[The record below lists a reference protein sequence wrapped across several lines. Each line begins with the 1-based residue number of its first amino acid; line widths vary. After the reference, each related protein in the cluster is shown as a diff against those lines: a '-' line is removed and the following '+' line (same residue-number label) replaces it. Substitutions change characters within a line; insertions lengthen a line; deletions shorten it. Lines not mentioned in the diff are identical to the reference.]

1 MGRKRDYFLR
11 EFFNFEVERN
21 ASVCNICRHVMKGS
35 YTTNLRRHL
44 LAEHKSQ
51 YDIAVRE
58 WEKSKP
64 VEKTKRI
71 SFTFATT
78 EVKEA
83 CVQLV
88 TTGRMPIVALDSEPF
103 KTLTSQIFSGLEMIP
118 ITSRNIMEH
127 VAEKFEIVKA
137 SIVNGMKLKLV
148 SLKLDIA
155 SGHGRGILG
164 VSAQFYE
171 DKAIKVVTLGVIELN
186 KEHTGASLG
195 AETKNI
201 LEEFGLT
208 RNQIYSVTSDNGRDV
223 IKSIGIKN
231 EDFDGSCDDVEEEL
245 KPQVN
250 IYSVASIRC
259 AAHTLQLAVKDFL
272 KTFANDTLIGKARRL
287 VKALR
292 TVTYRASISNEGLPQ
307 PLIDSPTMWT
317 STYEMLERLLLLK
330 NFCENHGNEL
340 LTFSEADWTEVKVLA
355 EALEPIYLA
364 NQKLQ
369 TEQLYL
375 GDFYKMWL
383 DLTLTMAAMK
393 NPHSAALREAIG
405 KREESLT
412 SNESVTSAIY
422 LDPRM
427 RIILSKNPIKL
438 MCARNHLTTVFKK
451 IYGVAKRDDLSLRT
465 NSHSSE
471 STAPDLKLPSTSQ
484 LSTASQSTCSSLNDF
499 LNSFVVASGNEE
511 SDEDEAQYEVQL
523 AINEINDY
531 CPKPIDINQNIMSYW
546 EEKKFIYPCLYQLAK
561 VIHCVPATRVSVERT
576 FSALKLDLSDLR
588 RHLSENAVKQI
599 IFLRLNTS

>member
-1 MGRKRDYFLR
+1 
-11 EFFNFEVERN
+11 
-21 ASVCNICRHVMKGS
+21 
-35 YTTNLRRHL
+35 
-44 LAEHKSQ
+44 
-51 YDIAVRE
+51 
-58 WEKSKP
+58 
-64 VEKTKRI
+64 
-71 SFTFATT
+71 
-78 EVKEA
+78 
-83 CVQLV
+83 
-88 TTGRMPIVALDSEPF
+88 MPIVALDSEPF
-103 KTLTSQIFSGLEMIP
+103 KTLTSQIFSGLGMIP

-195 AETKNI
+195 AETENI

-231 EDFDGSCDDVEEEL
+231 EDFDGSCDDDEEEL

-250 IYSVASIRC
+250 IYSIASVRC

-272 KTFANDTLIGKARRL
+272 KTFAKDTLIGKARRL

-292 TVTYRASISNEGLPQ
+292 TVTYRASISHEGLSQ

-317 STYEMLERLLLLK
+317 STYEMLERLLLFK

-340 LTFSEADWTEVKVLA
+340 LTFSEADWTEVKELV

-383 DLTLTMAAMK
+383 DLTLTVAAMK
-393 NPHSAALREAIG
+393 NPHSAALRESIG
-405 KREESLT
+405 KREEALK

-427 RIILSKNPIKL
+427 RRVLSKNPIKL
-438 MCARNHLTTVFKK
+438 MCARNHLTTV
-451 IYGVAKRDDLSLRT
+451 
-465 NSHSSE
+465 
-471 STAPDLKLPSTSQ
+471 
-484 LSTASQSTCSSLNDF
+484 
-499 LNSFVVASGNEE
+499 
-511 SDEDEAQYEVQL
+511 
-523 AINEINDY
+523 
-531 CPKPIDINQNIMSYW
+531 
-546 EEKKFIYPCLYQLAK
+546 
-561 VIHCVPATRVSVERT
+561 
-576 FSALKLDLSDLR
+576 
-588 RHLSENAVKQI
+588 
-599 IFLRLNTS
+599 